1 MTIKSFCLHHHN
13 FSPLSASQ
21 QAEIFQWRSDFDSK
35 RELPGFTP
43 ADKLSVGQEL
53 SDVLLYTIR
62 MADVCGVDLGRA
74 VLEKIALNA
83 LKYPAER
90 CRGSSAKY
98 NSLPPAASSGTA
110 LGMGPTVVG
119 MGLARGPGSSNGN
132 GAGSNVANGSQLFGG
147 GSSGAFGAG
156 GGSFGSGGGGGGVQG
171 AVVKKER
178 SYAGGAGGSLGV
190 AKTRIVG
197 MLGGSPIVGAAGGLE
212 GNVGFLDSSS
222 GLSGLSFDSTC
233 EAMKRRRF
241 TDDQVTALEKVL

>member
-1 MTIKSFCLHHHN
+1 M
-13 FSPLSASQ
+13 
-21 QAEIFQWRSDFDSK
+21 
-35 RELPGFTP
+35 
-43 ADKLSVGQEL
+43 
-53 SDVLLYTIR
+53 LLYTIR

-98 NSLPPAASSGTA
+98 NSLPAAAGSGTIQ
-110 LGMGPTVVG
+110 GMGPTVVG

-132 GAGSNVANGSQLFGG
+132 GSGLGVGNGGQLFGG
-147 GSSGAFGAG
+147 GSSGGFVA
-156 GGSFGSGGGGGGVQG
+156 GGGGGMPGV
-171 AVVKKER
+171 VVKKER
-178 SYAGGAGGSLGV
+178 SYAGGVGASMGAV
-190 AKTRIVG
+190 KPRVVG
-197 MLGGSPIVGAAGGLE
+197 MLGTNSPGAAGGME

-241 TDDQVTALEKVL
+241 TDDQVNGNKKIMKWHP